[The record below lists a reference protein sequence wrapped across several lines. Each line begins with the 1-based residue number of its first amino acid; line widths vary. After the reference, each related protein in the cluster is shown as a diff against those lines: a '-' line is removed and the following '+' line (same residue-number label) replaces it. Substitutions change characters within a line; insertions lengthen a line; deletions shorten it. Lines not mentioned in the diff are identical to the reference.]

1 MTMLLTDTLVN
12 VVNRPKPLILFEM
25 PMFGR
30 RETTQP
36 NLSAF
41 LIIPTVVARILQQ
54 PDAVLPRMNFMTI
67 AHPCKIS

>member
-1 MTMLLTDTLVN
+1 MISPGGL
-12 VVNRPKPLILFEM
+12 KKFEM

-36 NLSAF
+36 NLSAA
-41 LIIPTVVARILQQ
+41 LIIPTVVARILQS
-54 PDAVLPRMNFMTI
+54 DAVLPRMNFMTI